1 MLRRLGSDVDAVR
14 MRWPR
19 QRRPRMGDRHA
30 PAAFRHRGIGRQSA
44 AGDSSN
50 TLANQLASVGRRQEA
65 LAAATEAVEYYH
77 VLVEAAS
84 RLAWVKSVRQP
95 AGCVRFD
102 ETTSGPIR

>member
-50 TLANQLASVGRRQEA
+50 TLANQLA
-65 LAAATEAVEYYH
+65 VEYYH